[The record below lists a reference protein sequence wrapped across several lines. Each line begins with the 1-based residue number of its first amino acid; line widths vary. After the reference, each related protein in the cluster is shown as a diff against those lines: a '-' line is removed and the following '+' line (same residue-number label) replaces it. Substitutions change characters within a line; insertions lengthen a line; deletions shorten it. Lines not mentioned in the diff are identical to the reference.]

1 MLQLFAK
8 TDTMCV
14 IKGTMMD
21 VYCLQSDLK
30 QGDYNTFKNSFF
42 FVLKTVGIKY
52 TTWILQNCTS
62 TTNDKINFSQNI
74 M

>member
-1 MLQLFAK
+1 
-8 TDTMCV
+8 
-14 IKGTMMD
+14 MMN

-30 QGDYNTFKNSFF
+30 QGDYNTFKIPF

-62 TTNDKINFSQNI
+62 TTNNNINFSQNI

>member
-1 MLQLFAK
+1 
-8 TDTMCV
+8 
-14 IKGTMMD
+14 MD